1 VNWAVDPIQCKDEES
16 TGDPIVKKQPDLITD
31 AARSPEQ
38 QFRSRQIRYGVMMGL
53 RVLCLIVGAVVTSL
67 QVPYLPLWWGLCLL
81 GMVMLPWMAVL
92 IANDR
97 PAKTKAER
105 AASAPAEQ
113 PQPMLARHSAEE
125 VEYLTIDADFDDSG
139 KHWTPQE
146 PKKG

>member
-1 VNWAVDPIQCKDEES
+1 
-16 TGDPIVKKQPDLITD
+16 VKKPPEQPVLITD

-38 QFRSRQIRYGVMMGL
+38 QFHSRQIRYGVMMGL

-67 QVPYLPLWWGLCLL
+67 RVPFLPLWWGLCLL

-105 AASAPAEQ
+105 AASAPVVR
-113 PQPMLARHSAEE
+113 PQPTLAQHSAEE

-139 KHWTPQE
+139 KRWTPQE